1 MHERRL
7 VAASFDVL
15 GQATGAVDWFRN
27 QGTDPDAILI
37 AAVAPGEKPR
47 APQRGDNRR
56 TDLRWIVALDLA
68 AAPVAYR
75 QAADTLQ
82 REGGALMAE
91 LPARLWADV
100 EGPDAP
106 SPAEG
111 SANGGR

>member
-1 MHERRL
+1 MHERTL

-27 QGTDPDAILI
+27 QGTSPDAILI
-37 AAVAPGEKPR
+37 AAVPPGEKPR

-56 TDLRWIVALDLA
+56 TDLRWIVALDLD

-91 LPARLWADV
+91 LPARLWSDV

-106 SPAEG
+106 PPGEG
-111 SANGGR
+111 SASSGR